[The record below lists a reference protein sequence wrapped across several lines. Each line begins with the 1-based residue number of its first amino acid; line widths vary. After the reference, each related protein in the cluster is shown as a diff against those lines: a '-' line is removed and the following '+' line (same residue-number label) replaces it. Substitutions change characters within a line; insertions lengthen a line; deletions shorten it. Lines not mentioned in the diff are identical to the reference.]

1 MKRIKSTLLS
11 LVAIA
16 LFIPVGISSNQA
28 EVNWTPSIFANGQ
41 SYITTFQHSEKNLK
55 FYTSEENVEI
65 NGAMMMATVIR
76 FAPNIMNASAPT
88 QDAIGLKESRNLFN
102 FSQTIDLSGQINGGA
117 VVVEIYDIDI
127 DVNNPATIGN
137 PKGKGTLVS
146 TIPPSGG

>member
-1 MKRIKSTLLS
+1 MKRFKYTLLS
-11 LVAIA
+11 ILAIA
-16 LFIPVGISSNQA
+16 MFMPVGMSSNQA

-55 FYTSEENVEI
+55 FYSSEENVEI

-76 FAPNIMNASAPT
+76 FAPNILNATAPAEEAT
-88 QDAIGLKESRNLFN
+88 GLKESRNLFN
-102 FSQTIDLSGQINGGA
+102 FSQTIDLSGQANGGA
-117 VVVEIYDIDI
+117 IVVEIYDIDI
-127 DVNNPATIGN
+127 DLNNPATIGN